1 MAATSELAAAAA
13 REVVDLHVWL
23 EDWLGGLRPK
33 AALEADRLA
42 RSLGDGFVIISPDGS
57 RASRAETLAGIGGAY
72 GTRGN
77 PADPFR
83 IWITEVDILM
93 EAGGLVAV
101 GYIENQHQDG
111 RHTARRSSAVF
122 DAVTGAPYGVV
133 WRLLH
138 ETWINGRTGA

>member
-1 MAATSELAAAAA
+1 MGETSGLAAAAA
-13 REVVDLHVWL
+13 REAVDLHVWL

-33 AALEADRLA
+33 ALLEADRLA
-42 RSLGDGFVIISPDGS
+42 RALGDGFVIISPDGS
-57 RASRAETLAGIGGAY
+57 RATRAETLTGIAGAY

-83 IWITEVDILM
+83 IWITEVDILLDS
-93 EAGGLVAV
+93 GGLVAV
-101 GYIENQHQDG
+101 GYIENQHRDG

-122 DAVTGAPYGVV
+122 EAAAGAPNGVV

-138 ETWINGRTGA
+138 ETWIEPGAGA